1 MLISSINV
9 LCSSPLYVPVD
20 GANIGN
26 MNWAV
31 VIVGAEM
38 LFSGAYWIYGARHKY
53 MKAPPVISD
62 AQIQIIEGEA
72 PRNVNQVDGEETLK
86 KV

>member
-1 MLISSINV
+1 M
-9 LCSSPLYVPVD
+9 PVN

-38 LFSGAYWIYGARHKY
+38 LFSGAYWLYAARHKY
-53 MKAPPVISD
+53 MKESLVISESFGV
-62 AQIQIIEGEA
+62 IHGEA
-72 PRNVNQVDGEETLK
+72 AESGTEVVNDEMTK
-86 KV
+86 KT